1 MKFIFTLYFMLVVM
15 CCSGFGI
22 SDSQAICSNESFNPI
37 EYCDAHY
44 MIIRSIPG
52 SYTVFYHSYDGI
64 YLNSNRFIPVYISD
78 GDTLIIGNSVYVYR
92 MNIVK
97 NSTCISGW
105 FDSCGNYT
113 NVQIPK
119 NKSFY
124 LFSKTG
130 CKIAINNSKY
140 C

>member
-1 MKFIFTLYFMLVVM
+1 
-15 CCSGFGI
+15 
-22 SDSQAICSNESFNPI
+22 
-37 EYCDAHY
+37 

-52 SYTVFYHSYDGI
+52 SYTVFSHSYDDI

-78 GDTLIIGNSVYVYR
+78 GDKLIIGNSVYVYCI
-92 MNIVK
+92 NIAK
-97 NSTCISGW
+97 NGKCISGW

-130 CKIAINNSKY
+130 CKIAINNSKKSGMVVLGSQRTSIENKEKFVSRVRK
-140 C
+140 